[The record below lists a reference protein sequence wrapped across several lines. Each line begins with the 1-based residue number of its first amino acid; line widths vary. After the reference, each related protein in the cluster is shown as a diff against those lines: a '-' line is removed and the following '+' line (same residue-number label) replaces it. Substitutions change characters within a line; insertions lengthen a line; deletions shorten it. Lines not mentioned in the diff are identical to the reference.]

1 MGHVGNRTLAVS
13 SHPSSILSGAA
24 PALFGRVVHVLRLPR
39 GAPAANRDVS
49 LGAHVNNIRG
59 TEGLRGFLRPG
70 ASGTTSTR
78 RVRSSAVPLRRALNC
93 LIWTLLIGGCLDRGA
108 ITLNLRQLRLPSPR
122 ATCPASSTSRVRSN
136 NGHYP
141 LLPVLRVA
149 EHSMNARAGPPCVT
163 VRWAI
168 VSDNDP
174 CDTRLDCTRRLPE
187 GTPCLS
193 APGLR
198 FCRHIG
204 DCHADPPLRA
214 PPPGRLTCLTP
225 ACFTSAA

>member
-1 MGHVGNRTLAVS
+1 MRVVGPPLHSAPPDVLYAGCNGIVVIFSAACPTRATPCAFGEKREMGHVGNRTLAVS

-108 ITLNLRQLRLPSPR
+108 ITLNLRQPRLPSPR
-122 ATCPASSTSRVRSN
+122 PTCPASSTSR
-136 NGHYP
+136 
-141 LLPVLRVA
+141 
-149 EHSMNARAGPPCVT
+149 
-163 VRWAI
+163 AI
-168 VSDNDP
+168 K
-174 CDTRLDCTRRLPE
+174 
-187 GTPCLS
+187 
-193 APGLR
+193 
-198 FCRHIG
+198 
-204 DCHADPPLRA
+204 
-214 PPPGRLTCLTP
+214 
-225 ACFTSAA
+225 